1 MSVTAVPLS
10 TISSASKAKL
20 FAGLAALVLAGGVL
34 AYAGTEKLVK
44 ASLPASA
51 FLERNAEAE
60 GVQVTSSG
68 LQYKVLG
75 EGDGPRPTARDIVL
89 VHYEGRLT
97 DGTVFDSSYQRRQPA
112 AFPLRGLIP
121 GWTEGIQ
128 LMPTGSKYRFWIP
141 PELGY
146 GAEGAGDGIIPPNS
160 LLIFDV
166 ELLEIAPTDG
176 E

>member
-34 AYAGTEKLVK
+34 AYVGTEKLVK

-51 FLERNAEAE
+51 FLEKNAEAE

-75 EGDGPRPTARDIVL
+75 EGEGPRPTARDIVL

-97 DGTVFDSSYQRRQPA
+97 DGTVFRSEEHTSELQSLMRISYA
-112 AFPLRGLIP
+112 VFCLKTTI
-121 GWTEGIQ
+121 
-128 LMPTGSKYRFWIP
+128 
-141 PELGY
+141 
-146 GAEGAGDGIIPPNS
+146 NS
-160 LLIFDV
+160 IHYS
-166 ELLEIAPTDG
+166 
-176 E
+176 

>member
-1 MSVTAVPLS
+1 MR
-10 TISSASKAKL
+10 ISDWSSDVCSSDL
-20 FAGLAALVLAGGVL
+20 P

-51 FLERNAEAE
+51 FLEKNAEAE

-75 EGDGPRPTARDIVL
+75 EGEGPRPTARDIVL

-97 DGTVFDSSYQRRQPA
+97 DGTVFDSSYQRRQHA
-112 AFPLRGLIP
+112 AFPLRGLPP

-128 LMPTGSKYRFWIP
+128 LRQTGSTSASARVGREW
-141 PELGY
+141 
-146 GAEGAGDGIIPPNS
+146 AR
-160 LLIFDV
+160 
-166 ELLEIAPTDG
+166 
-176 E
+176 

>member
-51 FLERNAEAE
+51 FLEKNAEAE

-75 EGDGPRPTARDIVL
+75 EGEGPRPTARAIVL
-89 VHYEGRLT
+89 VHYEGSLT
-97 DGTVFDSSYQRRQPA
+97 DRSEERRVGKECVSQC
-112 AFPLRGLIP
+112 RS
-121 GWTEGIQ
+121 GWW
-128 LMPTGSKYRFWIP
+128 P
-141 PELGY
+141 
-146 GAEGAGDGIIPPNS
+146 
-160 LLIFDV
+160 
-166 ELLEIAPTDG
+166 
-176 E
+176 

>member
-1 MSVTAVPLS
+1 MR
-10 TISSASKAKL
+10 ISDWSSDVCSSDL
-20 FAGLAALVLAGGVL
+20 
-34 AYAGTEKLVK
+34 
-44 ASLPASA
+44 
-51 FLERNAEAE
+51 AEAE

-75 EGDGPRPTARDIVL
+75 EGEGPRPTARDIVL

-146 GAEGAGDGIIPPNS
+146 GAEGAGDGIIRSEEHTSELQS
-160 LLIFDV
+160 LMRISYAV
-166 ELLEIAPTDG
+166 
-176 E
+176 